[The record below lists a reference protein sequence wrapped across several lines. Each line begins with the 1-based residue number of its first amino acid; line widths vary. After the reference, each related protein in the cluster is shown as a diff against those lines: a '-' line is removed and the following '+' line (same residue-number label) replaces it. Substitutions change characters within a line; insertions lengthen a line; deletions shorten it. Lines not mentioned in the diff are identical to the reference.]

1 MLLDK
6 PCGNICCKAY
16 DVTKAC
22 NCSIVG
28 HTAIIGEC
36 EDYFEEIGDIYDYER
51 KKIKE
56 KA

>member
-22 NCSIVG
+22 NCSIVS

-36 EDYFEEIGDIYDYER
+36 EDYFEEISDIYDL
-51 KKIKE
+51 E